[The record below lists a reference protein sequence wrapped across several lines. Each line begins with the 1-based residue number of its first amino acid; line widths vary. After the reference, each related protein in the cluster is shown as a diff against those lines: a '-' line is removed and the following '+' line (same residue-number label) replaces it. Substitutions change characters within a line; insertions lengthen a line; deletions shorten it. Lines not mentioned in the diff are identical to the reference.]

1 MPGLKMQK
9 HPEVYDP
16 AEDTMLLASNLDA
29 RENMNVLE
37 IGVGSGY
44 VSLIA
49 AQKAESVVGIDI
61 NPHAARLAK
70 TNSKLNGIENV
81 EFIVGDLFS
90 PISSRFDLILMNP
103 PYLPENEN
111 HHGYIDY
118 SWNGG
123 SDGRSLTDRFI
134 DEVREYLENDGRI
147 QIVQSSL
154 SKHDKT
160 IRKLGE
166 RGFKVRIVAECRHF
180 FENIVLIE
188 ATRTSGCISPRIDG

>member
-16 AEDTMLLASNLDA
+16 AEDTMLLASNLGA

-61 NPHAARLAK
+61 NPHAVRLAK

-90 PISSRFDLILMNP
+90 PISSRFDLILINP